1 MKRSLNTTLA
11 LLLLVVL
18 LLGGCGGTET
28 LQSKSLDRDIT
39 VDGAVADWQ
48 GALTPIEKKNLSLGL
63 LNDGEFLYVSLVSR
77 DRQVVSQ
84 MMSRGFTIWFDAEG
98 GKEKTFG
105 IRFPLGLMASG
116 GMGVWEGACCQA
128 FPLPS
133 SHTPIRPHRMKA

>member
-105 IRFPLGLMASG
+105 IEPLR
-116 GMGVWEGACCQA
+116 
-128 FPLPS
+128 
-133 SHTPIRPHRMKA
+133 TP